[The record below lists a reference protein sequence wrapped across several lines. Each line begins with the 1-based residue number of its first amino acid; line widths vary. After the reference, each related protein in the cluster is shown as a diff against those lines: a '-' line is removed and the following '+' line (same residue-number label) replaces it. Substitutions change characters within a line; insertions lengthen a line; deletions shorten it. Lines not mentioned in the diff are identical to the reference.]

1 MNKNKS
7 TFILSEEELKKQQKE
22 LLIEMNKLDNE
33 MRKARK
39 KKIIVITLIILI
51 IITVIKIFF
60 GTIQLYN
67 VFGAPPSK
75 ARYYNVTVN
84 NKQVAVS
91 YISTKKIPI
100 IPFLVNF
107 NSVYM
112 GNSYIK
118 GDDTGKFFY
127 NDGSDKYII
136 DINSYS
142 CYYENFQTECTNN
155 EQNMKQNTDTKY
167 TNLSITR
174 TTNPYKKIY
183 TGEYIDNV
191 TSYIREKGQYHIEIT
206 AKHGLIETKIH
217 FYIVRR

>member
-1 MNKNKS
+1 MS
-7 TFILSEEELKKQQKE
+7 SEEELKKQQKE

-33 MRKARK
+33 MWKARK
-39 KKIIVITLIILI
+39 KKIIIITSIILI
-51 IITVIKIFF
+51 IVTVIKIFF
-60 GTIQLYN
+60 GTIELYN
-67 VFGAPPSK
+67 VFGASPSK
-75 ARYYNVTVN
+75 SRYYNVTVN

-142 CYYENFQTECTNN
+142 CYYESIQIECTNN
-155 EQNMKQNTDTKY
+155 GQNMKKNNDTKY
-167 TNLSITR
+167 TQVKITR
-174 TTNPYKKIY
+174 TSNPYEVIY
-183 TGEYIDNV
+183 QGKYIDDITPYV
-191 TSYIREKGQYHIEIT
+191 VKKGNYHVAIT
-206 AKHGLIETKIH
+206 AKHGLTESEVY
-217 FYIVRR
+217 FYFKNN

>member
-1 MNKNKS
+1 VNKNKS

-155 EQNMKQNTDTKY
+155 EQNMKQSSHFRKTVWR
-167 TNLSITR
+167 TNISRIWQGPLPS
-174 TTNPYKKIY
+174 
-183 TGEYIDNV
+183 
-191 TSYIREKGQYHIEIT
+191 EK
-206 AKHGLIETKIH
+206 
-217 FYIVRR
+217 

>member
-1 MNKNKS
+1 
-7 TFILSEEELKKQQKE
+7 
-22 LLIEMNKLDNE
+22 MNKLDNE
-33 MRKARK
+33 IRKSRK
-39 KKIIVITLIILI
+39 KKIIIITSIILI
-51 IITVIKIFF
+51 IITMIKIFF
-60 GTIQLYN
+60 GTIELYN
-67 VFGAPPSK
+67 VFGASPSK

-84 NKQVAVS
+84 NKQIAVS

-118 GDDTGKFFY
+118 GDDTGNFFY

-142 CYYENFQTECTNN
+142 CYYENIQMECTNN
-155 EQNMKQNTDTKY
+155 EQNMKQNSDTKY

-183 TGEYIDNV
+183 TGKYIDDI
-191 TSYIREKGQYHIEIT
+191 TSYITEKGNYHIEIT
-206 AKHGLIETKIH
+206 AKYGLIETKIY
-217 FYIVRR
+217 FYIITK